1 MFIINNSQLKQFF
14 QECQKDKYIAIDTEF
29 YWTNTYKP
37 ILCLIQIANLKRVI
51 LIDPIRY
58 DLNLIFV
65 QKLLTNSKIKK
76 IFHSSRQDIEI
87 FYNLFKIVPKN
98 VFDIQLAVLPL
109 GYENSTSLKK
119 ICSDFLQIDIK
130 KEFGFLDWRVRPL
143 TNRQIEYAYH
153 DVKYLNSIYEIVT
166 KNLKKLKRITWIK
179 DLHSKL
185 LDVSNY
191 KHKEKTAWKK
201 N

>member
-76 IFHSSRQDIEI
+76 I
-87 FYNLFKIVPKN
+87 
-98 VFDIQLAVLPL
+98 
-109 GYENSTSLKK
+109 
-119 ICSDFLQIDIK
+119 
-130 KEFGFLDWRVRPL
+130 
-143 TNRQIEYAYH
+143 
-153 DVKYLNSIYEIVT
+153 
-166 KNLKKLKRITWIK
+166 
-179 DLHSKL
+179 
-185 LDVSNY
+185 
-191 KHKEKTAWKK
+191 
-201 N
+201 